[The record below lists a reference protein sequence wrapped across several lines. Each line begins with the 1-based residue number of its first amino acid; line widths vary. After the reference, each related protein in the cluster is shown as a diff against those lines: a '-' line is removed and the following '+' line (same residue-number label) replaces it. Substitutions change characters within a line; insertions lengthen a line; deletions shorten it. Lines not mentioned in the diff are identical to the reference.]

1 MWTFS
6 GHNGRVF
13 VASASDIARVTFP
26 PVLLRLRSKRAQ
38 RLSPFNKAFT
48 PNSCLSPR
56 MDAMAASSTVDTT
69 EHKGGRDG
77 GRAIGA
83 EQMPPPTH
91 CPVGCHRRES
101 GYQIDRRATTE
112 RRPPA
117 KEHSRLLS
125 GRIYLF
131 GAFDIVG
138 FSALSLPPSD
148 ALLSAPVQSGCPPTE
163 RCPRAAGTV
172 ASQHK
177 IRFRTALSIEPQ
189 LPRYLWPGL
198 VCKLYPVGRFASQP
212 RSAKKV

>member
-1 MWTFS
+1 MRWR
-6 GHNGRVF
+6 H
-13 VASASDIARVTFP
+13 
-26 PVLLRLRSKRAQ
+26 
-38 RLSPFNKAFT
+38 
-48 PNSCLSPR
+48 PR
-56 MDAMAASSTVDTT
+56 QSTQQSIKEGGT
-69 EHKGGRDG
+69 EG

-91 CPVGCHRRES
+91 CPVVGCHRRES
-101 GYQIDRRATTE
+101 GYQIDRLATTE

-138 FSALSLPPSD
+138 FSALSLPPFD
-148 ALLSAPVQSGCPPTE
+148 ALLSAPVQSCCPPTE
-163 RCPRAAGTV
+163 RYPRAAGTV

-212 RSAKKV
+212 RSAKKVSLLLPGTGRRYLSH

>member
-1 MWTFS
+1 M
-6 GHNGRVF
+6 
-13 VASASDIARVTFP
+13 
-26 PVLLRLRSKRAQ
+26 
-38 RLSPFNKAFT
+38 
-48 PNSCLSPR
+48 PNSCLSPTSGR
-56 MDAMAASSTVDTT
+56 APRADAMAASSTVDTT
-69 EHKGGRDG
+69 EHKGGRE
-77 GRAIGA
+77 GRSRCPRTLTYSLALR
-83 EQMPPPTH
+83 QPPEA
-91 CPVGCHRRES
+91 RREGIKS
-101 GYQIDRRATTE
+101 TNKQT
-112 RRPPA
+112 A

-177 IRFRTALSIEPQ
+177 IHFRTALSIEPQ

-198 VCKLYPVGRFASQP
+198 VCQLYPVGRLRGSTP
-212 RSAKKV
+212 RRNDKKVWLPPAAGRRYLSH